1 MPENA
6 NPLNKYFRQPAVFVT
21 LPSGG
26 NYPPHVLTQ
35 SQTGEIGVQPMT
47 ARDEIIF
54 KTPDALMNGQ
64 GMVDVIQ
71 SCIPEIKDAWQI
83 SNYDLDTILI
93 AIRIATYGETMDI
106 NFNVPGTTEKASHTL
121 NLPSLLEQIK
131 TTEVNNDIE
140 LKDGLKIAVRPLTY
154 KDMTSTALKTFTQ
167 QKLYSTVQNTD
178 LAPEEK
184 VKRFKGK
191 RDRYLYELIP
201 EKMQELGVDK
211 VEVDGNA
218 VSLITFVN
226 GTMPKD
232 PLQKQAAMAH
242 LRDIGCSDFI
252 KNTLTCQFG
261 RSRDNEAK
269 AIKADLEEAGLY
281 PELGEKVE
289 PSTLKKL
296 IKDRLQNGQEIDT
309 EMFNA
314 SVGQIAKLS

>member
-106 NFNVPGTTEKASHTL
+106 NFNVPGPTEKASHTL

-184 VKRFKGK
+184 VKRFNESFKA
-191 RDRYLYELIP
+191 LTELSITILLKNISKIITP
-201 EKMQELGVDK
+201 DGAEVTDPAQIKEFVEKANATLIKELQD
-211 VEVDGNA
+211 
-218 VSLITFVN
+218 
-226 GTMPKD
+226 
-232 PLQKQAAMAH
+232 
-242 LRDIGCSDFI
+242 
-252 KNTLTCQFG
+252 
-261 RSRDNEAK
+261 
-269 AIKADLEEAGLY
+269 
-281 PELGEKVE
+281 
-289 PSTLKKL
+289 KL
-296 IKDRLQNGQEIDT
+296 IELRTQGAVKPVKLKATDEQIKIGAPASYEVPVTFDT
-309 EMFNA
+309 ANFF
-314 SVGQIAKLS
+314 V

>member
-184 VKRFKGK
+184 VKRFNESFKA
-191 RDRYLYELIP
+191 LTELSITILLKNISKIITP
-201 EKMQELGVDK
+201 DGAEVTDPAQIKEFVEKANATLIKELQD
-211 VEVDGNA
+211 
-218 VSLITFVN
+218 
-226 GTMPKD
+226 
-232 PLQKQAAMAH
+232 
-242 LRDIGCSDFI
+242 
-252 KNTLTCQFG
+252 
-261 RSRDNEAK
+261 
-269 AIKADLEEAGLY
+269 
-281 PELGEKVE
+281 
-289 PSTLKKL
+289 KL
-296 IKDRLQNGQEIDT
+296 IELRTQGAVKPVKLKATEEQIKKGAPASYEVPVTFDT
-309 EMFNA
+309 ANFF
-314 SVGQIAKLS
+314 V